1 MWVFTV
7 DCSAVDATAV
17 PGASA
22 PRDNAVPEFLLTA
35 TATRGSGVFDSVS
48 YVQRLNTRGGLA
60 PSGACSQGAQIGVD
74 ATVRGLS

>member
-1 MWVFTV
+1 M
-7 DCSAVDATAV
+7 
-17 PGASA
+17 
-22 PRDNAVPEFLLTA
+22 LTA